1 MKIGPSNM
9 KYSHE
14 IIEDWIIRVIG
25 EGLNLSQWEKDFV
38 DSIQDQFDRSGHLSE
53 KQIDILERIYTEKVK

>member
-25 EGLNLSQWEKDFV
+25 EGLNLSQWEKGFV

>member
-14 IIEDWIIRVIG
+14 IIEDWIIRVID